1 MKLSYGTQ
9 ISPFPIALSVGTLKK
24 PKLKDIANPPMSF
37 EKFYYYEFL
46 ISMTPEDFFTQA
58 AMEEGKQFWDS
69 LSKEDKESLTIFALI
84 MENDS
89 LMNSFLEIFNFFFVE
104 TVLYV
109 DGAFILVNPNK
120 DYREEKPTKEDIV
133 GVITSKNFSDIL
145 YIIQQVCCIAPEEPE
160 KPKFKNKAAERIYNK
175 IHRAEKENKK
185 NKKADINMTL
195 PNLISKVSSKHSSL
209 NYTNIWD
216 ITVFEL
222 LDSFGSM
229 QNNVVFD
236 IECTRVSVWGDEKKT
251 FDIARWYKNNFD
263 NSKS

>member
-1 MKLSYGTQ
+1 MKLSYGTL
-9 ISPFPIALSVGTLKK
+9 ISPFPIVLSVGTLRK

-58 AMEEGKQFWDS
+58 EEDGKKFWESLSQEEKDS
-69 LSKEDKESLTIFALI
+69 LTVFYLI
-84 MENDS
+84 TENNV
-89 LMNSFLEIFNFFFVE
+89 LMNNFLEVFNFFFEE

-109 DGAFILVNPNK
+109 DGAFVLVNPNK
-120 DYREEKPTKEDIV
+120 DYRETPPTKEDVV
-133 GVITSKNFSDIL
+133 GFINSKNFSEIL
-145 YIIQQVCCIAPEEPE
+145 YIIQQICCIAPEEPE

-175 IHRAEKENKK
+175 IHRAEQENKK
-185 NKKADINMTL
+185 KKKVDINMTL

-209 NYTNIWD
+209 NYSNIWD

-251 FDIARWYKNNFD
+251 FDIAKWYKNNFD